1 MINNF
6 ADALAEHSNLL
17 LFLAI
22 VFGVI
27 CGMAYFRFYY
37 LSRRGSEEVKAK
49 LNSRTCRLC
58 LYAYLLGF
66 IILTTL
72 FLAGVIAK

>member
-22 VFGVI
+22 AFGVI
-27 CGMAYFRFYY
+27 CSIAYVRFYY
-37 LSRRGSEEVKAK
+37 LSKRGSEEVKAK
-49 LNSRTCRLC
+49 LNSRTCGVC
-58 LYAYLLGF
+58 LYSYLLGF
-66 IILTTL
+66 IILMTL
-72 FLAGVIAK
+72 FLVGVIAK